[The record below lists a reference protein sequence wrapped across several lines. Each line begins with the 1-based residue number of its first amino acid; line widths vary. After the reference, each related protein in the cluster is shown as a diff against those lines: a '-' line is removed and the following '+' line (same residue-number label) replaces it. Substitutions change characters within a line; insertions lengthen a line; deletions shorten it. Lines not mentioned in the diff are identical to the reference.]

1 MGVLVLRD
9 PRSVPSPIC
18 SFAGA
23 DPAGCTT
30 LTSGKVQPIRA
41 FDVVGVGLKK
51 EAGYFPPSLP
61 SLSASCC
68 GCTSVVPAP
77 CWAGSP
83 CLQLPPGDLSS
94 LGSIYLSLPFVSP
107 ASACWWLPASSGL
120 HCWRLW
126 TFHHLCTEWNLLCCT
141 IIGLPVLHVGLCCVF
156 QYSHTWSQYNFL

>member
-1 MGVLVLRD
+1 MRD

-18 SFAGA
+18 SFAEA
-23 DPAGCTT
+23 DPAGCTS

-94 LGSIYLSLPFVSP
+94 LGSIYLCLLSLQPQRAGGFLL
-107 ASACWWLPASSGL
+107 ALG
-120 HCWRLW
+120 
-126 TFHHLCTEWNLLCCT
+126 CTAGAYEPSTTCAPSEICCCT
-141 IIGLPVLHVGLCCVF
+141 VIGLPVLHVGLCCVS
-156 QYSHTWSQYNFL
+156 QYSHT